1 MTYSQNKYINVI
13 CEGKSECNYLQAINR
28 LLREAGIGL
37 VLKAQDAGGGMY
49 KKVEKAYKQCV
60 KRERHTVAWIWV
72 DYDLYERNDKGC
84 KTAYKNKPKGIPD
97 FLFSVHNFEDF
108 LILHLTDDKVA
119 NWISTCK
126 DSHLLSPLHS
136 NQYTPRLAQFFP
148 NYTKGSL
155 PSVLS
160 DFSEKH
166 VEQAILHSR
175 DTGIPFSCN
184 FIETLAQYIM
194 KEFPGTGSPWNV

>member
-60 KRERHTVAWIWV
+60 RDERHAVAWIWV
-72 DYDLYERNDKGC
+72 DSDLYKRNDNEC
-84 KTAYKNKPKGIPD
+84 MTAYNNKPKGIPD
-97 FLFSVHNFEDF
+97 FLFSVYNFEDF
-108 LILHLTDDKVA
+108 LILHLPDDKVA
-119 NWISTCK
+119 KWISICK
-126 DSHLLSPLHS
+126 ADHLSIPLHS
-136 NQYTPRLAQFFP
+136 DQHTTKLADFFP
-148 NYTKGSL
+148 DYKKGKL
-155 PSVLS
+155 PSELS
-160 DFSEKH
+160 ELSEKH

-194 KEFPGTGSPWNV
+194 KEFPRTGSPWNV